1 VLARA
6 ERMLAQLARADDAA
20 KLADMAEA
28 ARVYAR
34 KAELG
39 TAAVNHATI
48 IKARAL
54 KRMAE
59 LVDEGQARGEIATAG
74 GDRQSIVA
82 SQDNAPATLTD
93 LGISRQRLHEA
104 RKLEPLDVATME
116 EIVAEAAQDDR
127 EVSLAEFKR
136 AAHVSHNSGNSEWY
150 TPLEYI
156 AAARLVMGGIDLDP
170 ASCEAANEVV
180 EAARFFSLEQ
190 DGLAQE
196 WAGRMWMNPPYG
208 QPFVGQFCSKLAAEF
223 LGGAVTQACV
233 LVNNA
238 TETAWFQE
246 LAAVATAICF
256 PRGRVRFWSPDR
268 ESYPLQG
275 QAVLH
280 LGKGW
285 EPFCEAFAP
294 FGFVVV
300 MAA

>member
-1 VLARA
+1 
-6 ERMLAQLARADDAA
+6 MLATIARADDALR
-20 KLADMAEA
+20 LADLAEA
-28 ARVYAR
+28 ARMYAR
-34 KAELG
+34 KADLG
-39 TAAVNHATI
+39 TAAVNHATV

-59 LVDEGQARGEIATAG
+59 LVDEGQARGEIARKDGYYAG
-74 GDRQSIVA
+74 NQWGVA
-82 SQDNAPATLTD
+82 SQDTPPATLTD
-93 LGISRQRLHEA
+93 LGITRQRLHEA
-104 RKLEPLDVATME
+104 RKLESLDVATME
-116 EIVAEAAQDDR
+116 EIVAEAAEEDR

-180 EAARFFSLEQ
+180 EAARFFSVEQ
-190 DGLAQE
+190 DGLTQE
-196 WAGRMWMNPPYG
+196 WAARVWMNPPYG
-208 QPFVGQFCSKLAAEF
+208 QPFIEHFCSRLTAEF
-223 LGGAVTQACV
+223 LSGAVTEACV

-246 LAAVATAICF
+246 LAAAATAICF

-268 ESYPLQG
+268 KSYPLQG
-275 QAVLH
+275 QAVVH
-280 LGKGW
+280 LGTGW
-285 EPFCEAFAP
+285 ERFCEAFAP

-300 MAA
+300 MD